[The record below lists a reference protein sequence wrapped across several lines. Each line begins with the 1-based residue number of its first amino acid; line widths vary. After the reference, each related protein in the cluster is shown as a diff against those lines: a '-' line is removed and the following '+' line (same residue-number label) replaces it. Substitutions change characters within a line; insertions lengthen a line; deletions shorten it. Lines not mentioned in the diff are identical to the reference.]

1 MKKNFIIFGKI
12 TGLGWFVV
20 IITIGLV
27 LVGRWIGSFIGSPI
41 LFASIG
47 GLIGIVVSYLGIRS
61 SIREILNNN
70 GRDK

>member
-27 LVGRWIGSFIGSPI
+27 LVGRWIGGFIGSPI
-41 LFASIG
+41 LFALIG

-61 SIREILNNN
+61 SIREILSNN